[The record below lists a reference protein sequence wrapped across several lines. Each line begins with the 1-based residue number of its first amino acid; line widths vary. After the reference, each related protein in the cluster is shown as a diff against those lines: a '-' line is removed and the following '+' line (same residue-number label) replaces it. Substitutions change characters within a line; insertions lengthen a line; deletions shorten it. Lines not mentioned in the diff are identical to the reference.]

1 MFSKIM
7 VALDTSEVCAPV
19 FEQALALGQA
29 MNAKLKL
36 LNILTP
42 INNGTLSLVSYPGV
56 TGYPLTVNEA
66 AVAMQRQQYEEY
78 KAKGLSI
85 LSHFVSRTAL
95 AGVQAELIQVT
106 GDPGREIC
114 DHAKAEKADLIVVG
128 SHRRKGLNEL
138 LTGSVSSY
146 VMHRAPCSV
155 LVVHE
160 KSADRTASEAVH
172 KTAA

>member
-7 VALDTSEVCAPV
+7 VALDTSEICAPI
-19 FEQALALGQA
+19 FDRALALAQA
-29 MNAKLKL
+29 MNAELKL
-36 LNILTP
+36 LSTLPSNGD
-42 INNGTLSLVSYPGV
+42 GTLPLVSYPGV
-56 TGYPLTVNEA
+56 TGYPLTVNETA
-66 AVAMQRQQYEEY
+66 GAIQRQQYEEY

-85 LSHFVSRTAL
+85 LSRFVDQAAL
-95 AGVQAELIQVT
+95 AGVRAEFAQVT
-106 GDPGREIC
+106 GNPGREIC
-114 DHAKAEKADLIVVG
+114 DRAKTERTDLIVVG
-128 SHRRKGLNEL
+128 SHRRRGLNEL

-160 KSADRTASEAVH
+160 KDVGEAAIASAD